1 MANDKINKARDLI
14 DEGKYAQ
21 ARRLL
26 KGQKDPKAK
35 RLLEEIDDL
44 APAGSGGSGVK
55 DFLQVIVMGLIFTA
69 LFGGIGYVVAS
80 SMGIPSAPA
89 ADVTP
94 GSSVPIQTS
103 GDATQSPE
111 SVVIEPTATA
121 TPTEIPCE
129 AQAWWDTHN
138 PTAAQVIGGALNLTI
153 ETSGQQIQA
162 NKQAFDTW
170 LTGVQG
176 ETVAPC
182 LSSVQGAI
190 VTAAPAVSALYSQF
204 LTTSTEQTRAQA
216 LVSAMNALLPV
227 TDEIGKLTVTGGDT
241 SWITSVQDFSRAE
254 CPAKRWYN
262 EIILAKDYKRFF
274 VLLDSL
280 DFNQA
285 GAATNSLREMQ
296 GLAGSFQ
303 ADSAAFPECI
313 KPASSALQAAMNAF
327 VSGSNARLQ
336 GDAANAD
343 AQLQA
348 ASTGLANF
356 STELAKL
363 DASLSGVRLRTK

>member
-1 MANDKINKARDLI
+1 
-14 DEGKYAQ
+14 
-21 ARRLL
+21 
-26 KGQKDPKAK
+26 
-35 RLLEEIDDL
+35 
-44 APAGSGGSGVK
+44 
-55 DFLQVIVMGLIFTA
+55 VIVMGLIFTA
-69 LFGGIGYVVAS
+69 IFGGIGYVVAS

-89 ADVTP
+89 ADATP
-94 GSSVPIQTS
+94 GGVSPIQTS
-103 GDATQSPE
+103 SDATQAPE
-111 SVVIEPTATA
+111 SVVIEPTATS

-129 AQAWWDTHN
+129 AQAWWDAN
-138 PTAAQVIGGALNLTI
+138 NATAAQTIGSAINMTI
-153 ETSGQQIQA
+153 ETSGQQIQT
-162 NKQAFDTW
+162 NKKALDTW
-170 LTGVQG
+170 LGSVQS
-176 ETVAPC
+176 EAVAPC
-182 LSSVQGAI
+182 LSSVQQSI
-190 VTAAPAVSALYSQF
+190 VTAGPQVSALYDQF

-216 LVSAMNALLPV
+216 LVRAMDALLPV
-227 TDEIGKLTVTGGDT
+227 TDEIDKLSVTGGDT

-262 EIILAKDYKRFF
+262 EIILGKDYKRFF
-274 VLLDSL
+274 VLLDAL
-280 DFNQA
+280 DFNQI

-313 KPASSALQAAMNAF
+313 KPASDALLGAMNAF

-356 STELAKL
+356 STELSKL
-363 DASLSGVRLRTK
+363 DASLSGVRLRTR